1 MSIDRETSR
10 SPASA
15 IGSAAITTG
24 SPIRT
29 SSAAS
34 SRSAAPMSMW
44 RPFEL
49 DHLLALVGLEQVDR
63 FAADDAGDDPVAG
76 ADLDPL
82 ADQDLRVPAADR
94 GEPEEALLVDVGD
107 READLVDV
115 ADDRQ
120 QRGGV
125 ADPWRSR
132 SRSRRS

>member
-1 MSIDRETSR
+1 
-10 SPASA
+10 
-15 IGSAAITTG
+15 
-24 SPIRT
+24 
-29 SSAAS
+29 
-34 SRSAAPMSMW
+34 MSMC
-44 RPFEL
+44 RRFQL
-49 DHLLALVGLEQVDR
+49 DHLLALVGFEQVDR

-120 QRGGV
+120 QRGRV

-132 SRSRRS
+132 SRSRRW